1 MFFRSWCTPCFVFE
15 KDRLRIFNKRKNIMF
30 DEEEDERQPATTRN
44 TDPRQQRSP
53 IAVADTSSSPPLEQK
68 PHSDDAVIAI
78 TTSSSVGGRQLDA
91 YARAQLAIQAI
102 YRQNIRKLYNF
113 NASQS
118 LEWPCLS
125 CAWLPDRK
133 NVDPDRDY
141 SLQYVAV
148 STQAPPSVQ
157 NYVNILEFAI
167 PIEPD
172 DVEDDD
178 IFGVGGG
185 GTDSDDDERATYGQ
199 TRNAAMFFKNVKGHS
214 RIDQTIPVD
223 GQVLKLRTMP
233 QNTDVL
239 AVKLTN
245 GLISIYDLARRQQA
259 QDQGL
264 SVPTGPDLRLR
275 GHKKAGFGLDWHKSS
290 TGLIASGSDD
300 GIVMCWNIEEQIRTI
315 SDPHPSGS
323 RGGDNENYIGEA
335 SSRSGDI
342 RPIYVFEGH
351 KDVVH
356 DVSWHGSESHIL
368 GSASGD
374 NTIKLWDTRLKKCI
388 LEFANAHR
396 VSTNVLQFHPL
407 ASFQVASGGH
417 DNIVKLW
424 DIRKNNKEVHQLVY
438 HSGPVTSLDWASFSE
453 SVIASGSHDG
463 RVVVWDLEKVHA
475 PDNYNDE
482 QFAPVELSFVHLG
495 HLNRVTDL
503 CWCPNLDDEWMLA
516 SCDATNSLQYY
527 RPKSE
532 VVEDYLPPDMFD
544 VDNGD

>member
-1 MFFRSWCTPCFVFE
+1 MFEDDDELQPVTIRNA
-15 KDRLRIFNKRKNIMF
+15 DRM
-30 DEEEDERQPATTRN
+30 
-44 TDPRQQRSP
+44 QRSP
-53 IAVADTSSSPPLEQK
+53 TTAVAEASSSPPLAIK
-68 PHSDDAVIAI
+68 PDNDLVVSITPSASAAGSD
-78 TTSSSVGGRQLDA
+78 RRLDA
-91 YARAQLAIQAI
+91 YSRAQLALQAV
-102 YRQNIRKLYNF
+102 YRQSIRKLYNF

-141 SLQYVAV
+141 SLQYIAV

-172 DVEDDD
+172 DNEDDD
-178 IFGVGGG
+178 LFGGP
-185 GTDSDDDERATYGQ
+185 DSDTDQDERAAYGR
-199 TRNAAMFFKNVKGHS
+199 THNAAMFFKNVKGHS

-223 GQVLKLRTMP
+223 GQVLKLRAMP
-233 QNTDVL
+233 QNTDIL
-239 AVKLTN
+239 AVKSTN
-245 GLISIYDLARRQQA
+245 GLVSIYDLARRQRA
-259 QDQGL
+259 QDQGEP
-264 SVPTGPDLRLR
+264 VPETPDLRLR

-300 GIVMCWNIEEQIRTI
+300 GMVMVWNIEEQIRRI
-315 SDPHPSGS
+315 SDPQPG
-323 RGGDNENYIGEA
+323 RGDEENYVGEA

-356 DVSWHGSESHIL
+356 EVSWHANESHML

-374 NTIKLWDTRLKKCI
+374 NTIKLWDTRLKKSI
-388 LEFANAHR
+388 LEFADAHR
-396 VSTNVLQFHPL
+396 VSTNTLQFHPL
-407 ASFQVASGGH
+407 ASFQIASGGH

-453 SVIASGSHDG
+453 SVIASGSQDG
-463 RVVVWDLEKVHA
+463 RVVIWDLEKVHA

-482 QFAPVELSFVHLG
+482 EFAPVELSFVHLG
-495 HLNRVTDL
+495 HISRVTDL

-527 RPKSE
+527 RPRSD